1 MSFSVGILYS
11 SQSFINFVKVNQING
26 VEFPT
31 MFKKFEVADAK
42 SVLNTSLRCNWITL
56 NVHNRLEVT
65 KLGEEI
71 LKEDSAKN
79 KLRIQIAHLI
89 EIYKPSWAS
98 LICYGRGEATKFF
111 PPEVEQCF
119 DEAGLLGNYDLEVI
133 QWWDKLSSIVR
144 GLSEDVYL
152 TIGRYGERLSC
163 IYEENRTHIKP
174 KWQAIESNL
183 SGYDILSQK
192 SENETDP
199 LRIEVK
205 ASSHEGKIKV
215 HITRNEWE
223 VASNSEEYLFHIWKL
238 KPKIKLYILKAD
250 DIKMHIPLEIG
261 NGIWEKVEICFTEEE
276 LELFNANID
285 ESIIATTR
293 IDKY

>member
-11 SQSFINFVKVNQING
+11 SQSFISFVKANQING
-26 VEFPT
+26 IEFPT

-71 LKEDSAKN
+71 LEEDTAKD

-89 EIYKPSWAS
+89 EVYKPSWAS
-98 LICYGRGEATKFF
+98 LICYGRTEAAKFF
-111 PPEVEQCF
+111 PPEVKQCF
-119 DEAGLLGNYDLEVI
+119 FEAGLLDGYDLDIV

-144 GLSEDVYL
+144 GLSEDVCL

-163 IYEENRTHIKP
+163 IYEEKRTRIKP

-192 SENETDP
+192 SESDTNP
-199 LRIEVK
+199 LRVEVK
-205 ASSHEGKIKV
+205 ASSYEGELKFHV
-215 HITRNEWE
+215 TRNEWK
-223 VASNSEEYLFHIWKL
+223 VASTTEDYLFHIWKL
-238 KPKIKLYILKAD
+238 KPQIQLFILKAD
-250 DIKMHIPLEIG
+250 DMKKHIPLDRG
-261 NGIWEKVEICFTEEE
+261 NGIWEKVEIRFTEEE
-276 LELFNANID
+276 LKIFSINFDNNIL
-285 ESIIATTR
+285 ER
-293 IDKY
+293 QYEQ